1 MSAPTVNRGPPD
13 NRSSRKTPAGEFRMT
28 VGAESSSITGIARG
42 TLGASEG
49 GRMKT
54 RLRLTPAD
62 KGRPLSLEEFLDSEQ
77 EEGARYELIEGRLE
91 VSPLPELTH
100 EELSEWL
107 VEVLRTYA
115 RACPSAIN
123 KVKAPARVF
132 VPNGDDEVTAPEPD

>member
-1 MSAPTVNRGPPD
+1 M
-13 NRSSRKTPAGEFRMT
+13 TPGSYSFA
-28 VGAESSSITGIARG
+28 GIACG

-49 GRMKT
+49 RRMKT

-62 KGRPLSLEEFLDSEQ
+62 SGRPLSLEEFLDAEQ

-115 RACPSAIN
+115 RACPGAIN

-132 VPNGDDEVTAPEPD
+132 VPDEDEDVTAPEPDIAAYHAFPVSTPPS